1 MLQQVERV
9 DLLNIGLMLVSFAL
23 AFLLPF
29 ELFLFA
35 YAVMGPLHY
44 LTEMGWLK
52 EKGFFTKGKYD
63 YIVLT
68 CLVICITL
76 GFFNYNAWFKDAT
89 TNFIYLGF
97 AAACFMAFIG
107 DNTIKVIALI
117 FSVFSIL
124 VVSRWDA
131 YETLFA
137 IYLPTIIH
145 VFLFTGIFMLFGAL
159 KNRSRIG
166 VIAVALLPL
175 LGSLFFLFPSAGNLL
190 ASDDYIISSYGG
202 FAELN
207 RNIINLTGLLELK
220 PFSELTAKENFNAI
234 FHSEAGFSVMRFVAF
249 AYTYHYLNWFSKT
262 SVIKWHR
269 VPKVQLMGV
278 IGIWLG
284 SIALYLYDY
293 SVGLKWLFL
302 LSFLHVLLEFPLNFV
317 SFTGIFKET
326 FALFTQRKR
335 ANQA

>member
-1 MLQQVERV
+1 MLNKVERV
-9 DLLNIGLMLVSFAL
+9 DMFNIGLMLVSFAL
-23 AFLLPF
+23 AYILPF

-63 YIVLT
+63 YIVLS
-68 CLVICITL
+68 CIVVCITL
-76 GFFNYNAWFKDAT
+76 GFFNFNSWFKDAAS
-89 TNFIYLGF
+89 NFIYLGF
-97 AAACFMAFIG
+97 AAACFMAFIK
-107 DNTIKVIALI
+107 DTTIKAIALI

-145 VFLFTGIFMLFGAL
+145 VFVFTGIFMLFGAL
-159 KNRSRIG
+159 KNKSKTG
-166 VIAVALLPL
+166 LIAVTLLPL
-175 LGSLFFLFPSAGNLL
+175 LGSIFFLLPSKGNIL
-190 ASDDYIISSYGG
+190 ASDDYIINSYGG

-207 RNIINLTGLLELK
+207 RNIINLSGLLELK
-220 PFSELTAKENFNAI
+220 PFSALTAEENFNAI
-234 FHSEAGFSVMRFVAF
+234 FRSDIGFTVMRFVAF

-262 SVIKWHR
+262 SVIKWHQ
-269 VPKVQLMGV
+269 VPKIQLWSV
-278 IGIWLG
+278 IGIWLC
-284 SIALYLYDY
+284 SVALYLYDY

-317 SFTGIFKET
+317 SFSGVLKET
-326 FALFTQRKR
+326 FALFTQRTGAKHT
-335 ANQA
+335 